1 MKKDFLVKTGRKIL
15 PKSRFRSYIGKK
27 FQKQVIDENNNRV
40 WGTDTNTPLQ
50 SLEAMKFTLTLL
62 EKCVT
67 TLEGDVI
74 ECGVYKGGTSFQ
86 IAKKLKS
93 LNSKKYLYDS
103 IRMLEDPYPN
113 AFLNLGKHKI
123 IFKHAKLKNNKLS
136 VEAVIE

>member
-62 EKCVT
+62 EILCNV
-67 TLEGDVI
+67 
-74 ECGVYKGGTSFQ
+74 
-86 IAKKLKS
+86 
-93 LNSKKYLYDS
+93 LYPLS
-103 IRMLEDPYPN
+103 IL
-113 AFLNLGKHKI
+113 
-123 IFKHAKLKNNKLS
+123 
-136 VEAVIE
+136 VEMC

>member
-1 MKKDFLVKTGRKIL
+1 MKKDILVKTGRKIL
-15 PKSRFRSYIGKK
+15 PKSRFRSYLGKK
-27 FQKQVIDENNNRV
+27 FQKQVIDENNNSA

-93 LNSKKYLYDS
+93 LNS
-103 IRMLEDPYPN
+103 
-113 AFLNLGKHKI
+113 
-123 IFKHAKLKNNKLS
+123 
-136 VEAVIE
+136 

>member
-1 MKKDFLVKTGRKIL
+1 M
-15 PKSRFRSYIGKK
+15 PKSRVRSYLGEK
-27 FQKQVIDENNNRV
+27 FQKRVIDENNNRV

-93 LNSKKYLYDS
+93 LNSKKYLYALDTF
-103 IRMLEDPYPN
+103 E
-113 AFLNLGKHKI
+113 GHQ
-123 IFKHAKLKNNKLS
+123 
-136 VEAVIE
+136 